1 MRVEGDFIKI
11 NKWLLPFSWFYGLGV
26 KLRNTMFSIGM
37 LKSRAFDV
45 PVISVGNITV
55 GGSGKTPHVEY
66 LIRLLKDSCHTAV
79 LSRGYKRKSKG
90 FVLAS
95 AETTMPEIGDEP
107 FQIKQKFPEVLVAV
121 DKNRC
126 HGIDTLMANDKN
138 IDVILLDDAFQ
149 HRYVKPGINILLV
162 DYHRLII
169 YDALLP
175 AGRLREPLNGK
186 DRADIVIITKCP
198 KDLKPMEY
206 RVITKAMNLYPYQQL
221 FFTTI
226 DYGELQPAF
235 KEAAASAANTP
246 AADISTAN
254 APAADASIAN
264 APAASSSYA
273 ATLSQLKD
281 THVLLLTG
289 IASPQQMTHDLKPQ
303 IPHLTPLSFADHH
316 NFKEKDV
323 ELINSTFASLPEPKL
338 IITTEKDA
346 TRLQQVEGLSEEV
359 RQHLYVL
366 PIKVCFLQEQAKLFN
381 HQIIDYVHKNSRNS
395 ILVKRKDDHK
405 PHNSH
410 HTGDRPRTISFRN
423 N

>member
-1 MRVEGDFIKI
+1 MEGDFIKI
-11 NKWLLPFSWFYGLGV
+11 NKWLLPLSWFYGIGV
-26 KLRNTMFSIGM
+26 NFRNTLFSIGM
-37 LKSRAFDV
+37 LKSRSFDV

-66 LIRLLKDSCHTAV
+66 LIRLLKNTFHTAV

-90 FVLAS
+90 FVQAT

-107 FQIKQKFPEVLVAV
+107 YQMMQKFPDVTIAV

-126 HGIDTLMANDKN
+126 HGIDTLVENDNN

-169 YDALLP
+169 YDKLLP
-175 AGRLREPLNGK
+175 AGRLREPLSGK

-206 RVITKAMNLYPYQQL
+206 RVITKAMSLYPYQQL
-221 FFTTI
+221 FFTSI
-226 DYGELQPAF
+226 DYGELQPVF
-235 KEAAASAANTP
+235 NDTKAALALT
-246 AADISTAN
+246 
-254 APAADASIAN
+254 
-264 APAASSSYA
+264 
-273 ATLSQLKD
+273 QLKD
-281 THVLLLTG
+281 HNVLLLTG
-289 IASPQQMTHDLKPQ
+289 IASPRQMTHDLEPLAPK
-303 IPHLTPLSFADHH
+303 LTPLTFSDHH
-316 NFKEKDV
+316 IFKEKDV

-338 IITTEKDA
+338 IITTEKDV
-346 TRLQQVEGLSEEV
+346 TRLKLVDGLSEEV
-359 RQHLYVL
+359 RQNTYVL
-366 PIKVCFLQEQAKLFN
+366 PINVCFLQNQADMFN

-405 PHNSH
+405 PQDSN